1 MALTN
6 KKRAFVDAIEQG
18 ASNRDAAIAAGYS
31 PATASAAGSRLAK
44 DPLVKAELER
54 RSFNKSPA
62 PTADAGESPKPA
74 PEEARFDV
82 QAALMYRDP
91 KAFLLAVMNDSE
103 TEAKLRVEAA
113 KTLMP
118 FVHPKKGEGG
128 KKDEKDAAAK
138 AAASGRFGQGAQPSK
153 VVPIK
158 R

>member
-6 KKRAFVDAIEQG
+6 KKRAFVEAIEQG

-31 PATASAAGSRLAK
+31 TATASAAGSRLAK

-54 RSFNKSPA
+54 RAFNKSQAPA
-62 PTADAGESPKPA
+62 APADESPQA
-74 PEEARFDV
+74 TPEEPRFDI
-82 QAALMYRDP
+82 QAALMFRDP
-91 KAFLLAVMNDSE
+91 KAFLLAVMNDSKS
-103 TEAKLRVEAA
+103 EAKLRVEAA

-118 FVHPKKGEGG
+118 FVHAKKGEGG
-128 KKDEKDAAAK
+128 KKDEKEAAAK